1 MATTRRGG
9 DEMTPSTQP
18 APLAFSTAFGLL
30 MVTAAAI
37 HTNRAGV
44 FAIGVAVVALAAGLR
59 YRAAATLSVLSAI
72 AAIVLSVPPPLFAA
86 LSGLSAAAYLV
97 IRHAAGAGVVT
108 TTRPT
113 VIAMVTFTLIGIG
126 ATSVPLH
133 LPWLPL
139 VAPPAVVVIFLLA
152 AWPFLRGQRIK
163 QLESG
168 HTRAG

>member
-1 MATTRRGG
+1 MAATRRGG
-9 DEMTPSTQP
+9 DEMAPSTQP

-44 FAIGVAVVALAAGLR
+44 VAIGVAVVALLAGLR

-152 AWPFLRGQRIK
+152 AWPFLRGQRINL
-163 QLESG
+163 LESG

>member
-1 MATTRRGG
+1 MAARRRG
-9 DEMTPSTQP
+9 DAEMTSSIQP

-37 HTNRAGV
+37 NTDQAGAV
-44 FAIGVAVVALAAGLR
+44 AIGVAVVALLVGLR
-59 YRAAATLSVLSAI
+59 YRAAATLSVLSVI

-97 IRHAAGAGVVT
+97 IRHASEAGVVT

-113 VIAMVTFTLIGIG
+113 VIAMVTFTVIGIG

-133 LPWLPL
+133 VPWLPL
-139 VAPPAVVVIFLLA
+139 VAPPAVVLMFLLA
-152 AWPFLRGQRIK
+152 AWPFLRGQRITPR
-163 QLESG
+163 ESG
-168 HTRAG
+168 PPRAG